1 MDKIYLYSDGS
12 ARGNPGNG
20 GYGTILRFI
29 DKDGVSHEKEYFAGF
44 KNTTNN
50 RMELLGCI
58 VGLEAL
64 KRPCEVLV
72 YSDSKYLT
80 DAFNKDWVSS
90 WIKSDFR
97 RGKSNEVKNIEL
109 WKRLLKAMKPHKVSF
124 HWIKGHAGHKENE
137 RCDDLATTAADSDNL
152 LDDI

>member
-64 KRPCEVLV
+64 KRPCEVMV

-80 DAFNKDWVSS
+80 DAFNQDWVGS

-109 WKRLLKAMKPHKVSF
+109 WERLLKAMKPHKVSF

-137 RCDDLATTAADSDNL
+137 RCDYLATTAADSGNL